1 MCLCLYFI
9 CTCICICIC
18 FCICLIVT
26 SSACKFIVLPMII
39 SYQPPISKTAEVEHL
54 LKLQIY
60 KNKTKKRSFWQ
71 KCLIDYIIFLKLL
84 ISKVGG
90 IRTKVCGKYLL
101 VSSDVMV
108 WMSHSSEVVNVYLKS
123 DVMNSITVLLG
134 FFGFK

>member
-1 MCLCLYFI
+1 MYLCLYFI

-39 SYQPPISKTAEVEHL
+39 SYQPPISKGAKVEHL
-54 LKLQIY
+54 LKSQIY
-60 KNKTKKRSFWQ
+60 KNKKK
-71 KCLIDYIIFLKLL
+71 IFL
-84 ISKVGG
+84 
-90 IRTKVCGKYLL
+90 TKVFDWLYNFLL
-101 VSSDVMV
+101 ATLELEQPTVVNIC
-108 WMSHSSEVVNVYLKS
+108 WSHHLSLCLMWWSECKLNLNVVNVYMKS